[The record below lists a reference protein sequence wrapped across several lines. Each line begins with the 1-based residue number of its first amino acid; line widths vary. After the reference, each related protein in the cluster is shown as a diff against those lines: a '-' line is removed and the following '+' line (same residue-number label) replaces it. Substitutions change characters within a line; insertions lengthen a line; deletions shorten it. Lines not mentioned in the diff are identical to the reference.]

1 MHDDVPLVVPEVNP
15 EAAAGHNGLI
25 ANPNCTTMEMV
36 VALAPIQRSVGI
48 ERLVVST
55 YQSVSG
61 TGREAVERAQRA
73 GARGA
78 RTARSRRCR
87 SSLTRSP
94 ST

>member
-1 MHDDVPLVVPEVNP
+1 
-15 EAAAGHNGLI
+15 
-25 ANPNCTTMEMV
+25 MEMV

-61 TGREAVERAQRA
+61 TGREAVKELHEQARAVLA
-73 GARGA
+73 GEQPAVA
-78 RTARSRRCR
+78 TSSRTRSR
-87 SSLTRSP
+87 